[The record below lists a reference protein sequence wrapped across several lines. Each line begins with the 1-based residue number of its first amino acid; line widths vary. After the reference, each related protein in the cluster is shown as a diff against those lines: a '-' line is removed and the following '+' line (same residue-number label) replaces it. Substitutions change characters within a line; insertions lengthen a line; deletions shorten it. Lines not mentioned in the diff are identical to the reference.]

1 MRGEYGSQV
10 IIPMSSHANVI
21 NKLTFF

>member
-10 IIPMSSHANVI
+10 IIPMSSHANII